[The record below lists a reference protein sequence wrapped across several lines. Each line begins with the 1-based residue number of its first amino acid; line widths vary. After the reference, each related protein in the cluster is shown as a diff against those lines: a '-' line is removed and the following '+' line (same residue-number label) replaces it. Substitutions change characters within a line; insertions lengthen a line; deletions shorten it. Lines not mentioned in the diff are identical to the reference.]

1 MLVDLVKGA
10 RSTHGREDGCA
21 KKLLDRQVQEGSG
34 DMPTSPEV
42 EWDDLDR
49 WISRK
54 LRVGGKNAR
63 PPEQVWQRIV
73 HHIVS
78 LDGADSHARGG
89 EDRSFGV
96 VMGST
101 R

>member
-1 MLVDLVKGA
+1 M
-10 RSTHGREDGCA
+10 
-21 KKLLDRQVQEGSG
+21 Q
-34 DMPTSPEV
+34 TSPEV
-42 EWDDLDR
+42 AWDDLDR
-49 WISRK
+49 WISRE

-78 LDGADSHARGG
+78 LGGADSRARGG